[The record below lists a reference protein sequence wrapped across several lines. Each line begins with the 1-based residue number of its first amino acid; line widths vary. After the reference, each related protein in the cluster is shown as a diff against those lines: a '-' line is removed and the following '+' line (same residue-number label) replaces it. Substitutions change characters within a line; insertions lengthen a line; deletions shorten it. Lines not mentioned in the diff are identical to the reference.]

1 MGEKSGRRTIG
12 PQDPNRMG
20 VLNFVRWDPSPPP
33 DTFQHIQAS
42 HVTSNM
48 HTHMDGPPCAL
59 SHADFSSLPRQE
71 RDRDVS
77 SKV

>member
-1 MGEKSGRRTIG
+1 MDI
-12 PQDPNRMG
+12 
-20 VLNFVRWDPSPPP
+20 LNFVRWDPSPPP

-48 HTHMDGPPCAL
+48 DTRMNGPSCAL
-59 SHADFSSLPRQE
+59 ALTDISSLPRQE